1 MRRRRAEAFWR
12 WIPRARARLALA
24 LAVLAGLLALFWTA
38 VAGADADDQA
48 PVQPVTVPAEQ
59 TRVDPSTHVTLLT
72 TAAADCDLACAQS
85 AKRIGLF
92 HRYRGANDVRL
103 GYTDDVVWLHLR
115 ISGAEEAIAERYHL
129 TIDYPV
135 LDDVRLYSLT
145 AAGESTML
153 RAGDRVPRSDWAL
166 DRRIPTFPVRVTP
179 GTTTDIYLRVVTSGS
194 MQVPLRIGQP
204 EALQAERTRAAHV
217 AGLVYGAIIAVGL
230 YNALLFI
237 SLREWVYF
245 YFIGLVASIGVFI
258 LALNGHGYAFLWGD
272 HTGINDIALLSSV
285 GVGVVA
291 GLRFNRAF
299 FLDHLEMVRARPLFT
314 ALEAA
319 AAILLIGLFI
329 LPQEWLS
336 RFATLLVPLSF
347 VAILV
352 TAVWAWTEGREQARL
367 FVPGWSLLTAAVV
380 LFVVQAVGWWSGSP
394 AVNSAQEP
402 LIAAHVIVISL
413 ALAYRLRVL
422 QQENVRLE
430 RESAANLERQVAEHT
445 RDLEQ
450 ARAELAGL
458 NRRLDESNRIDPLT
472 GLYNRREVDARLEA
486 AHRRTVDSG
495 EPFAVA
501 LLDIDDFKAVNDH
514 HGHRVGDR
522 ILQRVS
528 QRLSNCLPSERA
540 WLGRYGGEELVLFL
554 PAGYVAESA
563 ALVEHMREGVA
574 ELGTL
579 TGAGTIQVT
588 ISVGLTVCEPG
599 TVGDSLQ
606 TVLNRADEAVYRA
619 KAGGKN
625 CVVRL

>member
-1 MRRRRAEAFWR
+1 MPRQ
-12 WIPRARARLALA
+12 RARFATT
-24 LAVLAGLLALFWTA
+24 LAVLAGLLALAWTA
-38 VAGADADDQA
+38 LAGADPGD
-48 PVQPVTVPAEQ
+48 PEPFTVPAEQ
-59 TRVDPSTHVTLLT
+59 TRVDPSTHVSVLT
-72 TAAADCDLACAQS
+72 TAADDCDLACAQS

-103 GYTDDVVWLHLR
+103 GYTNDVVWLHLR

-135 LDDVRLYSLT
+135 LDDVRLYSPT
-145 AAGESTML
+145 VAGESTML
-153 RAGDRVPRSDWAL
+153 RAGDHVPRSDWAL
-166 DRRIPTFPVRVTP
+166 DRRMPTFPVRVTP
-179 GTTTDIYLRVVTSGS
+179 GTTTDLFLRVETSGS
-194 MQVPLRIGQP
+194 VQVPLRLGQP
-204 EALQAERTRAAHV
+204 EALQVERTRAAHV
-217 AGLVYGAIIAVGL
+217 AGMVYGAIIAVGL

-245 YFIGLVASIGVFI
+245 YFIGLVASIGVLI

-319 AAILLIGLFI
+319 AAVLLIGLFV
-329 LPQEWLS
+329 LPQEWLT
-336 RFATLLVPLSF
+336 RFAALLVPVSF
-347 VAILV
+347 VAILL

-367 FVPGWSLLTAAVV
+367 FVPGWSLLIAAVM
-380 LFVVQAVGWWSGSP
+380 LFVVQAVGWWSASP
-394 AVNSAQEP
+394 AINATQEP
-402 LIAAHVIVISL
+402 LIAAHVILISL

-422 QQENVRLE
+422 QQENARLE
-430 RESAANLERQVAEHT
+430 RESAANLERQVAEQT

-472 GLYNRREVDARLEA
+472 GLYNRREIDARLEA
-486 AHRRTVDSG
+486 AHRRTVESG

-501 LLDIDDFKAVNDH
+501 LFDVDDFKAANDR

-522 ILQRVS
+522 VLQRVS
-528 QRLSNCLPSERA
+528 QRLSDCLPSERA
-540 WLGRYGGEELVLFL
+540 WLGRYGGEEFVLFL
-554 PAGYVAESA
+554 PAEYVAESA
-563 ALVEHMREGVA
+563 AQVEHMREAVA

-579 TGAGTIQVT
+579 TDVGTVQVT
-588 ISVGLTVCEPG
+588 ISVGFTVCEPG
-599 TVGDSLQ
+599 TVGDSLE